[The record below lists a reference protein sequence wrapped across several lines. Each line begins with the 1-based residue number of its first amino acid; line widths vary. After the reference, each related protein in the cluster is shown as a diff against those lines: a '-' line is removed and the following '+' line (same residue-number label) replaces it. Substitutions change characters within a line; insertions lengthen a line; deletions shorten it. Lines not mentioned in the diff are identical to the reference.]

1 MTQTTAPWYW
11 TYLRYCSNF
20 NSDLADND
28 SLPFVSCNSFDT
40 FIVSSSI
47 LYYQSPN
54 NGGQITNEAV
64 WVASGACFLFFIM
77 KSHCWKNCVYC
88 HHPFVFFV
96 FSSFK
101 LKLCRSYE
109 VNKNPQVI
117 FFFFVVDKIYFLS
130 YCKKDTLIS
139 CTNGFRGLPLVFLK
153 LCWKNLDRLVTDG
166 RLLMRLFGLP
176 LVLASC

>member
-1 MTQTTAPWYW
+1 MTLTTAPWYW

-20 NSDLADND
+20 KSERADND

-96 FSSFK
+96 FPSLK

-109 VNKNPQVI
+109 VNKKPSNLWAHNSVPYNSNLMTLDTSHIWSVLCIYMKFHHSNPTR
-117 FFFFVVDKIYFLS
+117 FYD
-130 YCKKDTLIS
+130 
-139 CTNGFRGLPLVFLK
+139 NE
-153 LCWKNLDRLVTDG
+153 
-166 RLLMRLFGLP
+166 
-176 LVLASC
+176 